1 MQKKPRLTSG
11 AVIYT
16 KEEEC
21 HCQRDHIK
29 FLVIQRAK
37 DDHFP
42 LHWEFPRGSC
52 DKGETMANCMMRE
65 VKEESGLDVV
75 PQKYLGRTEYYS
87 EKHDN
92 MTHCHIFLAKA
103 KSENIKINANGV
115 HEHEQGKWLVPEL
128 VREKVLPDQR
138 IFVDRALDYLK
149 GNHAYQITDP
159 SKKPAVVRESYDP
172 AVEGIT
178 FEIYCE
184 ALDFIGYHYYLLED
198 EFMANLK
205 MRHKRISGEWVSIFS
220 KLKGSLI
227 RISRDFSIGVRE
239 LITAIKRRSIF
250 TALKAFGFNLT
261 LMFKAVAEGA
271 KALRGVLASV
281 FKELYETKQVQ
292 KIRKGAQRIDQ
303 LLKRYPK
310 LKMIGG
316 VAIAGILLWMWVNMT
331 FIGNLDYDFNFT
343 NTIEALK
350 GNFSIA
356 DLFVSADGLML
367 MALFG
372 TGVGFGISVPWLG
385 ATAYNLVLALVY
397 TGYYRYVKPNERK
410 YNDSLKKLRSK
421 IGTGK

>member
-1 MQKKPRLTSG
+1 MDS
-11 AVIYT
+11 
-16 KEEEC
+16 
-21 HCQRDHIK
+21 
-29 FLVIQRAK
+29 
-37 DDHFP
+37 
-42 LHWEFPRGSC
+42 
-52 DKGETMANCMMRE
+52 
-65 VKEESGLDVV
+65 
-75 PQKYLGRTEYYS
+75 
-87 EKHDN
+87 
-92 MTHCHIFLAKA
+92 KA
-103 KSENIKINANGV
+103 I
-115 HEHEQGKWLVPEL
+115 
-128 VREKVLPDQR
+128 
-138 IFVDRALDYLK
+138 
-149 GNHAYQITDP
+149 
-159 SKKPAVVRESYDP
+159 
-172 AVEGIT
+172 
-178 FEIYCE
+178 
-184 ALDFIGYHYYLLED
+184 
-198 EFMANLK
+198 
-205 MRHKRISGEWVSIFS
+205 
-220 KLKGSLI
+220 
-227 RISRDFSIGVRE
+227 
-239 LITAIKRRSIF
+239 
-250 TALKAFGFNLT
+250 
-261 LMFKAVAEGA
+261 
-271 KALRGVLASV
+271 